1 MNGSAAVLIG
11 VAGSVV
17 GLVAYAVHQRRQ
29 RMRRRRVERWVG
41 EYLSGRYGEVPA
53 PLHVN
58 CSDDR
63 LWPVLV
69 DFSSPRT
76 GARHRLRF
84 DCPGAGSSLTLLSEE
99 VESRQGRAWP
109 GAANHLPAS
118 PAPSPAEGHK
128 AVL

>member
-1 MNGSAAVLIG
+1 MDGSAAVLIG

-17 GLVAYAVHQRRQ
+17 GLVAYAVYRRQ
-29 RMRRRRVERWVG
+29 RGRARRVERWVR
-41 EYLSGRYGEVPA
+41 EYLAGRYGEVPA

-69 DFSSPRT
+69 AFSSPRT

-84 DCPGAGSSLTLLSEE
+84 DCPGAGSSLSLLSEE
-99 VESRQGRAWP
+99 AESR
-109 GAANHLPAS
+109 
-118 PAPSPAEGHK
+118 
-128 AVL
+128 

>member
-1 MNGSAAVLIG
+1 MDGSAAVLIG

-17 GLVAYAVHQRRQ
+17 GLVAYAVYRRRQ
-29 RMRRRRVERWVG
+29 RRRVRRVEKWVG
-41 EYLSGRYGEVPA
+41 EYLSGRYGGVPA

-69 DFSSPRT
+69 DFVSPRT

-84 DCPGAGSSLTLLSEE
+84 DCPGAGSSLALLSEE
-99 VESRQGRAWP
+99 VESR
-109 GAANHLPAS
+109 
-118 PAPSPAEGHK
+118 
-128 AVL
+128 

>member
-1 MNGSAAVLIG
+1 MDGSVAVLIG
-11 VAGSVV
+11 VAGAVA
-17 GLVAYAVHQRRQ
+17 GLVAYAGYRRRQ
-29 RMRRRRVERWVG
+29 RMRAGRVERWVG
-41 EYLSGRYGEVPA
+41 EYLSGRYGGVPA

-84 DCPGAGSSLTLLSEE
+84 DCPGAGSSLSLLSEE
-99 VESRQGRAWP
+99 EGSR
-109 GAANHLPAS
+109 
-118 PAPSPAEGHK
+118 
-128 AVL
+128 

>member
-1 MNGSAAVLIG
+1 MGGSAAVWIG
-11 VAGSVV
+11 VAGSVAGV
-17 GLVAYAVHQRRQ
+17 VAYAVYRLRQRR
-29 RMRRRRVERWVG
+29 RARRVERWVG

-53 PLHVN
+53 PLHVD

-84 DCPGAGSSLTLLSEE
+84 DCPGAGSSLSLLSEQE
-99 VESRQGRAWP
+99 GSR
-109 GAANHLPAS
+109 
-118 PAPSPAEGHK
+118 
-128 AVL
+128 